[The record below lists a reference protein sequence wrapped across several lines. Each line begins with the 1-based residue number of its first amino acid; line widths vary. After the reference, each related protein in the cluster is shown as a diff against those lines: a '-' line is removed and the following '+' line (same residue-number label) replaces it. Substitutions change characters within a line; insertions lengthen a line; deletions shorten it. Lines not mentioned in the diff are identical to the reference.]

1 MYATFAYIN
10 ASLTKMNNTMKRN
23 AFAILVLF
31 CMLFVT
37 ETNAQRRGYR
47 YRYVPPRPYVRVVPR
62 VIVPRFYAPRIVVPP
77 PVIGFSWGYRPRVY
91 IAPPPIIIGGG
102 MGWRHYHRRGYDC
115 NGRCHRWS
123 DDNYYRDRDR
133 RYYDDRRYRDD
144 YDNRDRRYDD
154 RDRRYDDENRNRRYN
169 DNDRYYNRLENNQQS
184 SPKTYNTDEDSY
196 EEETDTV

>member
-1 MYATFAYIN
+1 
-10 ASLTKMNNTMKRN
+10 MKRN

-47 YRYVPPRPYVRVVPR
+47 YRYVPPRPYVRLAPR
-62 VIVPRFYAPRIVVPP
+62 VIVPRIAIPRFYAPRIVVPP
-77 PVIGFSWGYRPRVY
+77 PTIGFSWGYRPRVY
-91 IAPPPIIIGGG
+91 VVPPPIIIGGG

-115 NGRCHRWS
+115 NDRCHRWS
-123 DDNYYRDRDR
+123 DDTYYRDRDR
-133 RYYDDRRYRDD
+133 RYNDDRSYRDD

-154 RDRRYDDENRNRRYN
+154 RDRRNYDEDRNRRYN
-169 DNDRYYNRLENNQQS
+169 DNDHYYNNRLENNQQS
-184 SPKTYNTDEDSY
+184 SPRTYNTDEDSY

>member
-1 MYATFAYIN
+1 
-10 ASLTKMNNTMKRN
+10 MKRN

-62 VIVPRFYAPRIVVPP
+62 IAVPRFYAPRIVVPP

-91 IAPPPIIIGGG
+91 VAPPPIIIGGG

-115 NGRCHRWS
+115 NDRCHRWS

-133 RYYDDRRYRDD
+133 RYYDDRRYRDE
-144 YDNRDRRYDD
+144 YDTRDRRYDD
-154 RDRRYDDENRNRRYN
+154 RDRRYYNEDRNRRYN
-169 DNDRYYNRLENNQQS
+169 DNDRYYNNRLENNQQS
-184 SPKTYNTDEDSY
+184 VPKTYNTDEDSY

>member
-1 MYATFAYIN
+1 
-10 ASLTKMNNTMKRN
+10 MKRN

-62 VIVPRFYAPRIVVPP
+62 FYAPRIVVPP

-102 MGWRHYHRRGYDC
+102 IGWRHYHRRGYDC

-133 RYYDDRRYRDD
+133 RYYDNRRYRDD
-144 YDNRDRRYDD
+144 YDNRGRRYYDDGDRRYN
-154 RDRRYDDENRNRRYN
+154 DEDRNRRYN
-169 DNDRYYNRLENNQQS
+169 DNDRHYNRLENNQQS
-184 SPKTYNTDEDSY
+184 LPKTYNTNEDSY
-196 EEETDTV
+196 EEETDTI